1 VSERSAVLVVDD
13 DESIREFIKQVLIR
27 SGFEVVSANDG
38 IAAIEKIAAGAFD
51 AIILDLKMPRLD
63 GFGVLRY
70 LHDSNA
76 RMVPRTVVATA
87 SPRDAANRELRDIC
101 RILVKPFD
109 AGRLIEAIRECLSAN

>member
-1 VSERSAVLVVDD
+1 MSERSAVLVVDD
-13 DESIREFIKQVLIR
+13 DESIRHFIEQILIR
-27 SGFEVVSANDG
+27 SGFDVVSANDG
-38 IAAIEKIAAGAFD
+38 ISAIEKIAAADFD
-51 AIILDLKMPRLD
+51 AIVLDLMMPRLD

-109 AGRLIEAIRECLSAN
+109 AGRLIDAIHECLAAN